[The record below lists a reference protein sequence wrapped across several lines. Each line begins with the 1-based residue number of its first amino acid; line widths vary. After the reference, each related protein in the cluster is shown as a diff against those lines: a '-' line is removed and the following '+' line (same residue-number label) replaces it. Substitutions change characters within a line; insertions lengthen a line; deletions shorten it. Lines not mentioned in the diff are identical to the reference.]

1 MAINRIKTGGIT
13 DATIKS
19 EDIAPG
25 TIASDRIAPGT
36 IASDRIAPGTI
47 ANDRLAGSIANA
59 KLANSSITIN
69 GSSVSLGGTV
79 DIVASTDWQAVTVAD
94 GSTQITA
101 SANQGLLLD
110 TNAGVIEIK
119 FPASPSIGDTIKIV
133 DYAGHFN
140 LNKVIVNLNGQN
152 LDSTTPQFIELATK
166 DMLVEFIYIDSNKG
180 WLFYQNLTSP
190 TTPSSILING
200 QLGVTPTYTSATGGT
215 VATSGDFKI
224 HSFTGDGTFCTV
236 TGNADIFPGN
246 AAAGPN
252 TYEYLVVAGGGA
264 GGQSN
269 GGGGGGG
276 GHRTNFPVPQC
287 QAPIT
292 LATGSYPITVGGG
305 GAVTANQPDEC
316 VEHAARHG
324 SNSVLST
331 ITSTGGGGGGTPGS
345 NVSPTTAGLLA
356 GGSGAGVGHRAGTG
370 GAGNTPPV
378 SPAQGTAGG
387 DAPNP
392 VGFGASGG
400 GGAGQ
405 AGGGPTNAVAAGSG
419 NVNGG
424 NGGNGTANSITGSS
438 VTRSGGGG
446 GGAHSNPGN
455 GGTGGTGGAGNGGRC
470 GTAATAA
477 TANTGGGGGGG
488 SRDTPPN
495 NCGTAGGKGI
505 VIIRYKFQA

>member
-25 TIASDRIAPGT
+25 TIASDR
-36 IASDRIAPGTI
+36 
-47 ANDRLAGSIANA
+47 LAGGITNAQLDGSIANS
-59 KLANSSITIN
+59 KLANSAITIN
-69 GSSVSLGGTV
+69 GSSVSLGGSV

-94 GSTQITA
+94 GSTVVNAQ
-101 SANQGLLLD
+101 ANQGLLLD
-110 TNAGVIEIK
+110 TNAGEIEVI
-119 FPASPSIGDTIKIV
+119 FPASPSRGDTIKIV

-140 LNKVIVNLNGQN
+140 LNRCLVNLNGNN
-152 LDSTTPQFIELATK
+152 LESTTPSFFALETK
-166 DMLVEFIYIDSNKG
+166 DTLAEFIYIDSNKG

-190 TTPSSILING
+190 TTPSSALVNG
-200 QLGVTPTYTSATGGT
+200 QIGVSPTYTEATGGT

-224 HSFTGDGTFCTV
+224 HTFTGDGTFDVT
-236 TGNADIFPGN
+236 TGNADVFPGN
-246 AAAGPN
+246 PLAGPN
-252 TYEYLVVAGGGA
+252 TFEFLVVAGGGA

-276 GHRTNFPVPQC
+276 GFRTNFPTPQC
-287 QAPIT
+287 QAPLT
-292 LATGSYPITVGGG
+292 LASGSYPITVGGG

-324 SNSVLST
+324 SNSILST

-356 GGSGAGVGHRAGTG
+356 GGSGAGVGHRAGDG
-370 GAGNTPPV
+370 GSGNTPPV
-378 SPAQGTAGG
+378 SPPQGNDAGN
-387 DAPNP
+387 APGP
-392 VGFGASGG
+392 VGFGGSGG

-438 VTRSGGGG
+438 VTYSGGGG
-446 GGAHSNPGN
+446 AGAHSNPGN
-455 GGTGGTGGAGNGGRC
+455 GGTGGTGGGGNGGRC